1 MQGLRPH
8 SPRKVAFTL
17 AEVLITLGIIGVVA
31 AMTLPMLIAKHQKI
45 TTVAQLQ
52 KAYSTLSQAFTM
64 AQKDYGDISQWE
76 FKPENPENGDTQSL
90 QDDLDI
96 FANRYLIPYLK
107 IVTLCKGGS
116 AAKKDCSYPYYY
128 TDGINIET
136 YYKTGN
142 LYKFILNNINTIWLA
157 YDNNSG
163 NYTMGSM
170 LITVDINGSQKPNTY
185 GKDIFVMVLN
195 SNSSKLK
202 MFGEGLKRETLLN
215 SSGWG
220 CAGSINT
227 FYCGAL
233 IQNDGWQIK
242 DDYPWF

>member
-1 MQGLRPH
+1 MQCLRPH

-76 FKPENPENGDTQSL
+76 FKPENPEDSTQSL
-90 QDDLDI
+90 QDDLDV
-96 FANRYLIPYLK
+96 FASRYLIPYLK

-116 AAKKDCSYPYYY
+116 AAKKDCSYPIYS
-128 TDGINIET
+128 TDGRESGLH
-136 YYKTGN
+136 YKEGN
-142 LYKFILNNINTIWLA
+142 LYKFILNNQNTVWLA

-163 NYTMGSM
+163 DFTMGTM
-170 LITVDINGSQKPNTY
+170 LIFVDINGSQKPNTY
-185 GKDIFVMVLN
+185 GKDIFLMVLN

-220 CAGSINT
+220 CAGSRSAS
-227 FYCGAL
+227 YCGAL